1 MISEQAKQQIDTWV
15 AKYPAGC
22 QSSAVMEALKIV
34 QAENDGSLTS
44 ELIQAVADYL
54 EMPVISV
61 HEVAT
66 FYENYNHKPVG
77 KYVIRFCHNI
87 SCMLNGADDLI
98 SYLETKTGVKTGE
111 VSEDGLVS
119 VKKVECL
126 GACVGAPMFQIG
138 DQYYENLTQQKID
151 EILDGLR
158 SEVK

>member
-1 MISEQAKQQIDTWV
+1 MISGKAKQQIDTWV
-15 AKYPAGC
+15 AKYPAGY

-44 ELIQAVADYL
+44 GLIQAVADYL
-54 EMPVISV
+54 EMPVISAY
-61 HEVAT
+61 EVAT

-77 KYVIRFCHNI
+77 KHVIRFCHNI

-98 SYLETKTGVKTGE
+98 SYLETKTGVKIGE

-138 DQYYENLTQQKID
+138 DQYYENLTPKKID
-151 EILDGLR
+151 EILDGL
-158 SEVK
+158 K

>member
-1 MISEQAKQQIDTWV
+1 MISDKAKQQIDIWV
-15 AKYPAGC
+15 AKYPAGY

-54 EMPVISV
+54 EMPVISAY
-61 HEVAT
+61 EVAT

-77 KYVIRFCHNI
+77 KHVIRFCHNI

-98 SYLETKTGVKTGE
+98 SYLETKTGVKIGE

-138 DQYYENLTQQKID
+138 DQYYENLTQKKID
-151 EILDGLR
+151 EILDGL
-158 SEVK
+158 K